1 VATIR
6 HRREYWAEDP
16 RKQRLMEWLPTPKNL
31 RDPPSQRLLADE
43 IGVSARLLRDWMADP
58 GFRASWEDK
67 AQEIMGSPER
77 TQAVLDTLFSAATD
91 PDNRSHVQAA
101 KLYLEATN
109 SIRPATVEVNVNKK
123 PTELSDRE
131 LDELIAQGA
140 LAARSIR
147 PESPQPEAVADQRE
161 AG

>member
-1 VATIR
+1 
-6 HRREYWAEDP
+6 
-16 RKQRLMEWLPTPKNL
+16 
-31 RDPPSQRLLADE
+31 
-43 IGVSARLLRDWMADP
+43 
-58 GFRASWEDK
+58 
-67 AQEIMGSPER
+67 
-77 TQAVLDTLFSAATD
+77 VLDTLFSAATD